1 MDKPQRKFRV
11 VGQRRAELDIV
22 RFADAVIAFALH
34 RVRADR
40 DDTPGHPVEARPEL
54 TEEAP

>member
-22 RFADAVIAFALH
+22 RFADALIAIALH
-34 RVRADR
+34 RVCADS
-40 DDTPGHPVEARPEL
+40 DDTPDHTAQARPEL

>member
-1 MDKPQRKFRV
+1 MDKPQRKFRI

-22 RFADAVIAFALH
+22 RFADALIAFALH

-40 DDTPGHPVEARPEL
+40 DDTPDHAAQARTEL